1 MRLHRL
7 QNFFIT
13 ALVLMCPAQQV
24 QAQIEQDIPED
35 QYHVAAIMNL
45 IEPELSFTA
54 LSVWDLA
61 DSRSVFQQNSN
72 VLMNPASI
80 QKLLTALVSAKQLGR
95 SFQYKTEIFSD
106 QTLNITNGVLNNNL
120 YVSFSGDPTLKQRH
134 LIALI
139 NQLKKIGIHTVNGDI
154 HLIGHHQDQ
163 LQAPGWV
170 WDDLGICYA
179 APVSSFIIDK
189 NCVFARLSANGYN
202 KKAALKV
209 MGNRPIYVENE
220 AIFIP
225 YQTDSLACDLQLIRK
240 DSNHFTLKGCYAGAK
255 SLPLAIAI
263 NEPQGYAVN
272 VVKAIF
278 VKQKIA
284 LTGKMTVEVARPIT
298 QGNLYPIATHLSEP
312 LPLLI
317 DEMLLQSDNLMAEAL
332 LRTSA
337 EYYQQQPLNFKQTT
351 QSLVLMLR
359 ELGIELEM
367 ANIADGSG
375 LSRYNLLS
383 AEHVMAV
390 LKVIAN
396 HQDYQYLLESLPVAG
411 IKGTLQYKRYFNKPP
426 LKYKVMA
433 KTGSMLGVSNLAGQF
448 EASNGKR
455 YLFVLIENGL
465 SPKIKKTQ
473 KAPFSAILLQNLM
486 DMPLVHDPKVNSPTD
501 PSVQ

>member
-1 MRLHRL
+1 MRLHKPL
-7 QNFFIT
+7 NLFIT
-13 ALVLMCPAQQV
+13 ALVLFCLDSSAQQV
-24 QAQIEQDIPED
+24 LTHTQIEQDSAED
-35 QYHVAAIMNL
+35 QLHVAAIMNL
-45 IEPELSFTA
+45 IKPESSLIA

-61 DSRSVFQQNSN
+61 DNRSVFKQNSN
-72 VLMNPASI
+72 ALMNPASI
-80 QKLLTALVSAKQLGR
+80 QKLLTALVSAKQLGQ
-95 SFQYKTEIFSD
+95 SFQYRTQLLSEQKLD
-106 QTLNITNGVLNNNL
+106 ITNGILKNELFVT
-120 YVSFSGDPTLKQRH
+120 FSGDPTLKQRH
-134 LIALI
+134 LITLI
-139 NQLKKIGIHTVNGDI
+139 NQLKQAGVHTVNGNI

-179 APVSSFIIDK
+179 APISSFIIDK

-202 KKAALKV
+202 KKATLKV
-209 MGNRPIYVENE
+209 MGKRPIYVENE
-220 AIFIP
+220 AVFAP
-225 YQTDSLACDLQLIRK
+225 YQPSAIPCDLQLIRK

-278 VKQKIA
+278 KQQKIR
-284 LTGKMTVEVARPIT
+284 LTGKVVVDTTLAIPNGEL
-298 QGNLYPIATHLSEP
+298 QPIATHLSAP
-312 LPLLI
+312 LPKLI
-317 DEMLLQSDNLMAEAL
+317 DEMLLKSDNLMAEAL

-337 EYYQQQPLNFKQTT
+337 EDFKQQPLNFKQTT
-351 QSLVLMLR
+351 QALVVMLR

-390 LKVIAN
+390 LKVIATD
-396 HQDYQYLLESLPVAG
+396 QDYQYLLGSLPVAG
-411 IKGTLQYKRYFNKPP
+411 IKGTLKYKRYFTKPP
-426 LKYKVMA
+426 LKFKVMA

-448 EASNGKR
+448 QASNGKM

-465 SPKIKKTQ
+465 SPKIKRKQ

-486 DMPLVHDPKVNSPTD
+486 DMPLVRLPN
-501 PSVQ
+501 